1 MSNKRLN
8 LPMTGICSFM
18 KKPICQDLEQLE
30 ADVAVLGVPYDMG
43 IQYRSGTNQG
53 PEYIRAGSKLTAF
66 TNDDGVYD
74 PDKDDMFLQGHWKIV
89 DCGDAD
95 IVHGDLEQSFQNIE
109 ETVRKIVEKGAM
121 PVVMGGDHSITIPVV
136 RALDTLGPICV
147 VQIDAHLDWCDE
159 RAGQKNGQGSPMRR
173 ISEMDHVCG
182 MAQVGIRGLGS
193 SMRSDFEDA
202 RKYGSVIISARDVKK
217 HGIEYALSKL
227 PKAERYYVTYDIDGT
242 DPALAPG
249 TGTPSAGG
257 LDYYEINDLLY
268 GISQMGQVVGFDL
281 VEVAPQYDLS
291 GSTGIFAARMMIEFI
306 GYILKARE
314 SRT

>member
-1 MSNKRLN
+1 
-8 LPMTGICSFM
+8 M
-18 KKPICQDLEQLE
+18 KKEICTDLDRLE

-53 PEYIRAGSKLTAF
+53 PECIRAGSKLTAF

-74 PDKDDMFLQGHWKIV
+74 PDRDEMFLDSRWRIV

-95 IVHGDLEQSFQNIE
+95 IVHGDLEQSFRNIE
-109 ETVRKIVEKGAM
+109 ESVRKIVARGAI

-136 RALDTLGPICV
+136 RALDSLGPVCV

-159 RAGQKNGQGSPMRR
+159 RAGQKLGQGSPMRR
-173 ISEMDHVCG
+173 LSEMKHVDG

-193 SMRSDFEDA
+193 SMKSDFEAA
-202 RKYGSVIISARDVKK
+202 RAYGSVIISARDVKK
-217 HGIEYALSKL
+217 KGIDYALSQI
-227 PKAERYYVTYDIDGT
+227 PPAERYYITYDIDGT
-242 DPALAPG
+242 DPALVTG

-268 GISQMGQVVGFDL
+268 GITKKGEVVGFDL
-281 VEVAPQYDLS
+281 VEVAPQYDPS
-291 GSTGIFAARMMIEFI
+291 GYTGIFAARMMIEFM
-306 GYILKARE
+306 GYILKSKER
-314 SRT
+314 

>member
-1 MSNKRLN
+1 M
-8 LPMTGICSFM
+8 
-18 KKPICQDLEQLE
+18 DQLD

-53 PEYIRAGSKLTAF
+53 PECIRAGSKLTAF

-74 PDKDDMFLQGHWKIV
+74 PDRDEMFLDSRWRIV

-95 IVHGDLEQSFQNIE
+95 IVHGDLEQSFRNIE
-109 ETVRKIVEKGAM
+109 GSVRKIVARGAM

-136 RALDTLGPICV
+136 RALDSLGPVCV

-159 RAGQKNGQGSPMRR
+159 RAGQRLGQGSPMRR
-173 ISEMDHVCG
+173 ISEMKHING

-193 SMRSDFEDA
+193 SMKSDFEDA
-202 RKYGSVIISARDVKK
+202 RAYGSVIIPARDVKK
-217 HGIEYALSKL
+217 KGIQYALSQI
-227 PKAERYYVTYDIDGT
+227 PEADRYYITYDIDGT
-242 DPALAPG
+242 DPSLVTG

-268 GISQMGQVVGFDL
+268 GITKKGEVVGFDL

-291 GSTGIFAARMMIEFI
+291 GYTGIFAARMMIEFM
-306 GYILKARE
+306 GYILKSKER
-314 SRT
+314 

>member
-1 MSNKRLN
+1 M
-8 LPMTGICSFM
+8 
-18 KKPICQDLEQLE
+18 DQLD

-53 PEYIRAGSKLTAF
+53 PECIRAGSKLTAF

-74 PDKDDMFLQGHWKIV
+74 PDRDEMFLDSRWRIV

-95 IVHGDLEQSFQNIE
+95 IVHGDLEQSFRNIE
-109 ETVRKIVEKGAM
+109 GSVRKIVARGAM

-136 RALDTLGPICV
+136 RALDSLGPVCV

-159 RAGQKNGQGSPMRR
+159 RAGQRLGQGSPMRR
-173 ISEMDHVCG
+173 ISEMKHVNG

-193 SMRSDFEDA
+193 SMKSDFEDA
-202 RKYGSVIISARDVKK
+202 RAYGSVIIPARDVKK
-217 HGIEYALSKL
+217 KGIQYALSQI
-227 PKAERYYVTYDIDGT
+227 PEADRYYITYDIDGT
-242 DPALAPG
+242 DPSLV

-268 GISQMGQVVGFDL
+268 GITKKGEVVGFDL

-291 GSTGIFAARMMIEFI
+291 GYTGIFAARMMIEFM
-306 GYILKARE
+306 GYILKSKER
-314 SRT
+314 

>member
-1 MSNKRLN
+1 
-8 LPMTGICSFM
+8 M
-18 KKPICQDLEQLE
+18 KKPICLDLDQLD
-30 ADVAVLGVPYDMG
+30 ADVGVLGVPYDMG

-53 PEYIRAGSKLTAF
+53 PECIRAGSKLTAF

-74 PDKDDMFLQGHWKIV
+74 PDRDEMLLEGRWRIV
-89 DCGDAD
+89 DCGDVD
-95 IVHGDLEQSFQNIE
+95 IVHGDLNQSFENIE
-109 ETVRKIVEKGAM
+109 LSVRKIVERGAM
-121 PVVMGGDHSITIPVV
+121 PAIMGGDHSITIPVV
-136 RALDTLGPICV
+136 KALDSIGPICV

-159 RAGQKNGQGSPMRR
+159 RSGQRFGQGSPMRR
-173 ISEMDHVCG
+173 LSEMGHVTQ
-182 MAQVGIRGLGS
+182 MAHIGIRGLGS

-202 RKYGSVIISARDVKK
+202 KKFGSIIVTAREVRKKGV
-217 HGIEYALSKL
+217 EYALSQI

-242 DPALAPG
+242 DPTLVTG

-268 GISQMGQVVGFDL
+268 GIAQMGEVIGFDL

-291 GSTGIFAARMMIEFI
+291 GHTGIFAARMMIEFM

-314 SRT
+314 KNKP

>member
-1 MSNKRLN
+1 MDGKRLN

-18 KKPICQDLEQLE
+18 KKEICTDLDRLE

-53 PEYIRAGSKLTAF
+53 PECIRAGSKLTAF

-74 PDKDDMFLQGHWKIV
+74 PDRDEMFLDSRWRIV

-95 IVHGDLEQSFQNIE
+95 IVHGDLEQSFRNIE
-109 ETVRKIVEKGAM
+109 ESVRKIVAKGAM

-136 RALDTLGPICV
+136 RALDSLGPVCV

-159 RAGQKNGQGSPMRR
+159 RAGQRLGQGSPMRR
-173 ISEMDHVCG
+173 LSEMKHVNG

-193 SMRSDFEDA
+193 SMKSDFEAA
-202 RKYGSVIISARDVKK
+202 RAYGSVIISARDVKK
-217 HGIEYALSKL
+217 KGIDYALSQI
-227 PKAERYYVTYDIDGT
+227 PPAERYYITYDIDGT
-242 DPALAPG
+242 DPALVTG

-257 LDYYEINDLLY
+257 LHYYEINDLLY
-268 GISQMGQVVGFDL
+268 GITKKGEVVGFDL
-281 VEVAPQYDLS
+281 VEVAPQYDPS
-291 GSTGIFAARMMIEFI
+291 GYTGIFAARMMIEFM
-306 GYILKARE
+306 GYILKSKER
-314 SRT
+314 

>member
-1 MSNKRLN
+1 MDNKRLN

-18 KKPICQDLEQLE
+18 KKPVCMDLEQLD

-53 PEYIRAGSKLTAF
+53 PECIRAGSKLTAF

-74 PDKDDMFLQGHWKIV
+74 VDKDDMFLDGRWRIV

-95 IVHGDLEQSFQNIE
+95 IIHGDLEHSFQNIE
-109 ETVRKIVEKGAM
+109 ASVRKIVEKGAM

-136 RALDTLGPICV
+136 KALDSLGSVCV
-147 VQIDAHLDWCDE
+147 IQIDAHLDWCDE
-159 RAGQKNGQGSPMRR
+159 RAGQRFGQGSPMRR
-173 ISEMDHVCG
+173 ISEMNHVKG
-182 MAQVGIRGLGS
+182 MAHVGIRGLGS
-193 SMRSDFEDA
+193 SMKSDFADA
-202 RKYGSVIISARDVKK
+202 REYGSVIITARDVRKK
-217 HGIEYALSKL
+217 GVEYALSRI

-268 GISQMGQVVGFDL
+268 GIAKMGDVVGFDL

-291 GSTGIFAARMMIEFI
+291 GATGIFAARMMIEFM
-306 GYILKARE
+306 GYILKSRE
-314 SRT
+314 R

>member
-1 MSNKRLN
+1 MNDNRLN

-18 KKPICQDLEQLE
+18 KKEVCADLDQLD

-53 PEYIRAGSKLTAF
+53 PECIRAGSKLTAF

-74 PDKDDMFLQGHWKIV
+74 PDRDELFLDSRWRIV

-95 IVHGDLEQSFQNIE
+95 IVHGDLEQSFRNIE
-109 ETVRKIVEKGAM
+109 GSVRKIVARGAM

-136 RALDTLGPICV
+136 RALDSLGPVCV

-159 RAGQKNGQGSPMRR
+159 RAGQRLGQGSPMRR
-173 ISEMDHVCG
+173 ISEMKHING

-193 SMRSDFEDA
+193 SMKSDFEDA
-202 RKYGSVIISARDVKK
+202 RAYGSVIIPARDVKK
-217 HGIEYALSKL
+217 KGIQYALSQI
-227 PKAERYYVTYDIDGT
+227 PEADRYYITYDIDGT
-242 DPALAPG
+242 DPSLVTG

-268 GISQMGQVVGFDL
+268 GITKKGEVVGFDL

-291 GSTGIFAARMMIEFI
+291 GYTGIFAARMMIEFM
-306 GYILKARE
+306 GYILKSKER
-314 SRT
+314 

>member
-1 MSNKRLN
+1 
-8 LPMTGICSFM
+8 M
-18 KKPICQDLEQLE
+18 KKEICTDLDRLE

-53 PEYIRAGSKLTAF
+53 PECIRAGSKLTAF

-74 PDKDDMFLQGHWKIV
+74 PDRDEMFLDSRWRIV

-95 IVHGDLEQSFQNIE
+95 IVHGDLEQSFRNIE
-109 ETVRKIVEKGAM
+109 ESVRKIVARGAI

-136 RALDTLGPICV
+136 RALDSLGPVCV

-159 RAGQKNGQGSPMRR
+159 RAGQKLGQGSPMRR
-173 ISEMDHVCG
+173 LSEMKHVNG

-193 SMRSDFEDA
+193 SMKSDFEAA
-202 RKYGSVIISARDVKK
+202 RAYGSVIISARDVKK
-217 HGIEYALSKL
+217 KGIDYALSQI
-227 PKAERYYVTYDIDGT
+227 PPAERYYITYDIDGT
-242 DPALAPG
+242 DPALVTG

-268 GISQMGQVVGFDL
+268 GITKKGEVVGFDL
-281 VEVAPQYDLS
+281 VEVAPQYDPS
-291 GSTGIFAARMMIEFI
+291 GYTGIFAARMMIEFM
-306 GYILKARE
+306 GYILKSKER
-314 SRT
+314 

>member
-1 MSNKRLN
+1 M
-8 LPMTGICSFM
+8 
-18 KKPICQDLEQLE
+18 DQLD

-53 PEYIRAGSKLTAF
+53 PECIRAGSKLTAF

-74 PDKDDMFLQGHWKIV
+74 PDRDEMFLDSRWRIV

-95 IVHGDLEQSFQNIE
+95 IVHGDLEQSFRNIE
-109 ETVRKIVEKGAM
+109 GSVRKIVARGAM

-136 RALDTLGPICV
+136 RALDSLGPVCV

-159 RAGQKNGQGSPMRR
+159 RAGQRLGQGSPMRR
-173 ISEMDHVCG
+173 ISEMKHVNG

-193 SMRSDFEDA
+193 SMKSDFEDA
-202 RKYGSVIISARDVKK
+202 RAYGSVIIPARDVKK
-217 HGIEYALSKL
+217 KGIQYALSQI
-227 PKAERYYVTYDIDGT
+227 PEADRYYITYDIDGT
-242 DPALAPG
+242 DPSLVTG

-268 GISQMGQVVGFDL
+268 GITKKGEVVGFDL

-291 GSTGIFAARMMIEFI
+291 GYTGIFAARMMIEFM
-306 GYILKARE
+306 GYILKSKER
-314 SRT
+314 